1 MRISPAR
8 KELAVIFKEKE
19 FLMFYE
25 QPEKIDAIELMYRL
39 KVSDTTLWRMVC
51 DGRLPE
57 PSIEGNK
64 RYWNLKALQ
73 TFMDD

>member
-1 MRISPAR
+1 MRISSAR
-8 KELAVIFKEKE
+8 KELAVTFKEKE

-25 QPEKIDAIELMYRL
+25 QSEKIDAIELMYRL
-39 KVSDTTLWRMVC
+39 KVSDTTLWRMVR
-51 DGRLPE
+51 DERLPK
-57 PSIEGNK
+57 PCYEGNK